1 MKLATCLK
9 DFVVVFALAFAVTAA
24 VSFLWSLLAHGAGV
38 VDWGSA
44 VRFGIIFGI
53 LLPWMGNRQAGRVK
67 GGE

>member
-1 MKLATCLK
+1 MAERLK
-9 DFVVVFALAFAVTAA
+9 DFVVIFALAFVVTAA

-53 LLPWMGNRQAGRVK
+53 LLSWMGARQTKR
-67 GGE
+67 E